1 MNNVPDILAK
11 IVEYKHIEVASLLFK
26 TTIADLENL
35 AKSQS
40 APRGFLGALELAATA
55 KPALIAEIKKAS
67 PSKGLIREDFNPPDL
82 AKSYEKGGATCLSIL
97 TDGPS
102 FQGDNQYLI
111 DARAAVSLPVIR
123 KDFMIDIAQVI
134 EARALGAD
142 AILIIMSCTDD
153 VLAKELFDCAAS
165 LGMDSLIE
173 THDAA
178 EMERAL
184 KLGGKLI
191 GVNNRN
197 LRTFETRLETTEEL
211 AKMVGD
217 DVFLVAESGI
227 FTHNEL
233 KRLQNC
239 GAKGFLVGESLMRQ
253 ADVTKAT
260 QELLFGE

>member
-11 IVEYKHIEVASLLFK
+11 IVEYKHIEVVSLLSK

-40 APRGFLGALELAATA
+40 ATRGFMGALELAANA